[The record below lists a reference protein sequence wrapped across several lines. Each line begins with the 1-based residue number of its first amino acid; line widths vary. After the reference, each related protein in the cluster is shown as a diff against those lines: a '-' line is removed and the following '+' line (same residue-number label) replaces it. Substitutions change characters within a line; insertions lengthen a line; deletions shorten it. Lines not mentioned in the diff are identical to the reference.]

1 MGIPNQL
8 LALMV
13 IGVIVTFK
21 TAWAAQNASTDLST
35 QPATA
40 DANHYVQLGRKLRH
54 EIQGIY
60 AELKRTHALGSPRTG
75 NDVSDVVLK
84 YIPVGTSF
92 DAAEAILRNAGC
104 KIGTRPA
111 DIPKPW
117 RPLEPQEP
125 VLATLPL
132 GGWPLGHYLSVAL
145 VPRENGDYS
154 TVTRVSAKILM
165 AYS

>member
-1 MGIPNQL
+1 MRIPKQL
-8 LALMV
+8 LALV
-13 IGVIVTFK
+13 AIGVAVAFR
-21 TAWAAQNASTDLST
+21 TAWAGENASTELSA
-35 QPATA
+35 QAATA
-40 DANHYVQLGRKLRH
+40 DAGNYVQLGKELRH

-60 AELKRTHALGSPRTG
+60 ADLKRRHALGSPRRG
-75 NDVSDVVLK
+75 NDVTDVVLK
-84 YIPVGTSF
+84 YIPAGTSF
-92 DAAEAILRNAGC
+92 DTAEAILRNAGC

-111 DIPKPW
+111 DIPKPA

-125 VLATLPL
+125 VLATLHL

-154 TVTRVSAKILM
+154 TVTRVSATILM